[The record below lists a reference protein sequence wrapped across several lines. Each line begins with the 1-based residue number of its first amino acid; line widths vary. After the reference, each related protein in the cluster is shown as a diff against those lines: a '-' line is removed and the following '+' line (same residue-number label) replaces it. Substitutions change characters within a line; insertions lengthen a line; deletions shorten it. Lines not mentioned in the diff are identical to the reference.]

1 MTPDLQPKI
10 IAQIEQAIATLS
22 VGELALGWV
31 RYEKLRLLN
40 PRQYKALSSRHLDG
54 ALGRGLAHIPFDS
67 LVDELPG
74 PG

>member
-1 MTPDLQPKI
+1 MTPSPQTKI
-10 IAQIEQAIATLS
+10 IQQIEQAIATLS
-22 VGELALGWV
+22 VGQLALGYI

-40 PRQYKALSSRHLDG
+40 PRQYKELSSRHLNG
-54 ALGRGLAHIPFDS
+54 ALGQGLAHIPFDS